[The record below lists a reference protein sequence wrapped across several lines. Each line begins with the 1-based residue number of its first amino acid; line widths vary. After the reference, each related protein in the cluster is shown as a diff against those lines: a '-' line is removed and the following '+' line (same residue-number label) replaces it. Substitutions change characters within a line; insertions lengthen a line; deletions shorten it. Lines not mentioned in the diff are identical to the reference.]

1 MANQKNLNR
10 FKKIAIDELSLSPLM
25 AGREQL
31 KTDDLIGQTV
41 TVIAFDFATITDK
54 GEEKTFPVLLLKEH
68 PDHYYNG
75 GTLLSKLCTAWA
87 DEFDGDVAA
96 ASEALEEE
104 GGVQL
109 RFTATKT
116 KSGNNLTAI
125 DVV

>member
-1 MANQKNLNR
+1 MAKIN
-10 FKKIAIDELSLSPLM
+10 FKKIAQDELSLSPLM

-31 KTDDLIGQTV
+31 KTEDLIGQTV
-41 TVIAFDFATITDK
+41 TVMAFDFATITDK
-54 GEEKTFPVLLLKEH
+54 GVEKTFPVLLLKEY

-75 GTLLSKLCTAWA
+75 GALLSKLCRCWA
-87 DEFDGDVAA
+87 NAYGGDPEA
-96 ASEALEEE
+96 ASEDLEAE

-116 KSGNNLTAI
+116 KSGNNLTAV